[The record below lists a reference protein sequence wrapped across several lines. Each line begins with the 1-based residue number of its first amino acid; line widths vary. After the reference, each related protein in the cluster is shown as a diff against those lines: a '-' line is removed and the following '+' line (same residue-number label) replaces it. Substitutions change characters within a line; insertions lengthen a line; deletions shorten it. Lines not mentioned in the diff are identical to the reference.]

1 MAVRLVVTITA
12 APGKGAELAQVFTAR
27 CAEVMQEPGCEQF
40 EVFQSVLN
48 PDKLALLELWKDQAA
63 LDVHAKVNATRAPMP
78 EGLRSGAGSART
90 TSTTGSAEYAL
101 TAERELRRTCHCEA
115 RSAEAIPR
123 LTSRGTLVRRGIAS
137 ALRASQ

>member
-12 APGKGAELAQVFTAR
+12 APGKGADLAQAFRAR

-48 PDKLALLELWKDQAA
+48 PDKLALLELWTDQAA

-78 EGLRSGAGSART
+78 AGLRAGAGECEDYEYNRT
-90 TSTTGSAEYAL
+90 
-101 TAERELRRTCHCEA
+101 R
-115 RSAEAIPR
+115 
-123 LTSRGTLVRRGIAS
+123 
-137 ALRASQ
+137 

>member
-12 APGKGAELAQVFTAR
+12 APGKGSELAQVFRAR

-48 PDKLALLELWKDQAA
+48 PDRLTLLELWKDKAA

-78 EGLRSGAGSART
+78 PGLRAGAGQREDY
-90 TSTTGSAEYAL
+90 EYKL
-101 TAERELRRTCHCEA
+101 TR
-115 RSAEAIPR
+115 
-123 LTSRGTLVRRGIAS
+123 
-137 ALRASQ
+137 